1 MLPDDALT
9 PRPAPASRRDEV
21 APLEAGPRSPRGK
34 PPVTRR
40 ARPAALAWLYV
51 LLLVAWVAWGQ
62 LVAPGVIAR
71 AYGGDGLALL
81 QRLLQAHGPR
91 PLADYLEFWRRSVWT
106 LAALWI
112 GGGFGWWAITR
123 PRFQRWWDA
132 TRGVAPDVRPAADL
146 GRRRLACVQTFIV
159 LLLAAQGAAIVSW
172 LELWPFSPY
181 KMFSETR
188 RSSDGL
194 TRYRVFGIPADD
206 PATEIRITPG
216 VLEPLHNS
224 SVQQLVRQA
233 RRTRDPDQSL
243 QALAGALLDF
253 YEAGRRRATHRGPR
267 LIGLRLYEDV
277 WIRLDPMARDVE
289 RPHHR
294 TLLAAARRAG

>member
-1 MLPDDALT
+1 V
-9 PRPAPASRRDEV
+9 E
-21 APLEAGPRSPRGK
+21 

-40 ARPAALAWLYV
+40 RRPAALAGLYV
-51 LLLVAWVAWGQ
+51 LLVVAWLAWGQ

-71 AYGGDGLALL
+71 AYRGDGFAPL
-81 QRLLQAHGPR
+81 QRLLQAQGPR
-91 PLADYLEFWRRSVWT
+91 PLDDYLEFWRQSVWA
-106 LAALWI
+106 LAVLWI
-112 GGGFGWWAITR
+112 GGGYGWWAITR

-146 GRRRLACVQTFIV
+146 GRRRLACVQALIF

-188 RSSDGL
+188 RPSDAL

-216 VLEPLHNS
+216 ILEPLYNA
-224 SVQQLVRQA
+224 SVQRLVGQA
-233 RRTRDPDQSL
+233 RRTGDPERSL

-253 YEAGRRRATHRGPR
+253 YEAGRRRAAHRGPR

-277 WIRLDPMARDVE
+277 WNRLDSRALDAE
-289 RPHHR
+289 RPHRR
-294 TLLAAARRAG
+294 TLLVTARRAS